1 MKQTFFKL
9 LAVMLI
15 GFAALTSCKKEPLP
29 QEQTTN
35 VTFSFRIND
44 PGTDPT
50 STKSAITSDEE
61 ALKVINI
68 AFYDSSTKKK
78 VAENVYTYK
87 SFTMN
92 SVPNV
97 NCDVLVMANVKTDS
111 YEWPELLDDALSI
124 EESVSVSSIN
134 TNGIPMAGRAS
145 WSAGTTSVTVGLDRL
160 VSRYDVTANKKFTYG
175 TWTLKGVTFS
185 NAANT
190 VTPFK
195 ENASPSSKGTFDYA
209 TVTDVN
215 NLNGGSTASFYLPE
229 MAGSTAQ
236 IKIEGEWTAT
246 DMKRT
251 ASYELAV
258 GSGNNKRNMKY
269 QVKLDADSSNP
280 VWSVIIGDDQFNNR
294 FVYAGANPLAVTN
307 NGNAST
313 TTLTASSADLQY
325 RLEAASSTADY
336 TTAALSFST
345 DGSNWYSY
353 SNLGNFALT
362 GSVATLYVK
371 SGYTGSSVIDVP
383 FRFVSA
389 DGKVL
394 PAAAGQSADGNT
406 LNIRVAPVY
415 HMNSVT
421 FKLVNKNSS
430 AFKYAEITGLDS
442 DLVGT
447 RPIRVGNAI
456 KLPYSKD
463 ITLFKFGVG
472 FPTLGSSNNIEVTV
486 KVNDSNIIHVLD
498 GNTYDKV
505 YSDEFSF
512 WEMSMVGGEY
522 GSDPVIEITFEEENG
537 GGAVS
542 FNKFTYEYYE
552 EVSLNTTYKKT
563 ISTSLTPLYTEPLT
577 VSMSSSTLSYKYN
590 GSTEGFGQ
598 IWLTDA
604 SGHYCHTILVK
615 GMNMANPPI
624 ASVNMVLN
632 NSTSA
637 ASLESDVNDFT
648 VNGTKYDGKLTSTLS
663 INVGKNLNEDIVGH
677 LSFKRSNSFDGT
689 SNVIISIGSKT
700 STVAEI
706 INEPVAW
713 NGGTTSD
720 LVTYTITKA
729 QVQAVGAEV
738 YLTIKVEDQ

>member
-1 MKQTFFKL
+1 MKQHFFKL

-50 STKSAITSDEE
+50 STKSAITSGED
-61 ALKVINI
+61 ALKVVNI
-68 AFYDSSTKKK
+68 AFYNSSTKKK
-78 VAENVYTYK
+78 VAENCVSAN

-97 NCDVLVMANVKTDS
+97 NCDVLVMANVKTES
-111 YEWPELLDDALSI
+111 YEWPESLDDALSI

-209 TVTDVN
+209 TDVDVN

-336 TTAALSFST
+336 ATAALSFST

-353 SNLGNFALT
+353 SNLGNFVLT

-430 AFKYAEITGLDS
+430 AFKYAEITGLDPA
-442 DLVGT
+442 LVGT
-447 RPIRVGNAI
+447 DAIRFGNEI
-456 KLPYSKD
+456 KIPYSKD
-463 ITLFKFGVG
+463 LATFDFDFGL
-472 FPTLGSSNNIEVTV
+472 PTLDNSNPTIISV
-486 KVNDSNIIHVLD
+486 KVNGVDIKHQQSGNSTD
-498 GNTYDKV
+498 GIFPGERSSWKL
-505 YSDEFSF
+505 
-512 WEMSMVGGEY
+512 SMLGGEY
-522 GSDPVIEITFEEENG
+522 GADPVIEITFDEENG

-542 FNKFTYEYYE
+542 FADYNYSYYE
-552 EVSLNTTYKKT
+552 EVSLNTNYTKTVSNSLSAAYSGSLNVSLLGSTLTYK
-563 ISTSLTPLYTEPLT
+563 Y
-577 VSMSSSTLSYKYN
+577 V
-590 GSTEGFGQ
+590 GATEGYGQ
-598 IWLTDA
+598 IWLLDS

-615 GMNMANPPI
+615 GMFVANPPI
-624 ASVNMVLN
+624 ETVSINLDN
-632 NSTSA
+632 NTNTSLT
-637 ASLESDVNDFT
+637 SKQNYII
-648 VNGTKYDGKLTSTLS
+648 VNGTKYQGEVVTHYNHN
-663 INVGKNLNEDIVGH
+663 INSNLNEDITGFFS
-677 LSFKRSNSFDGT
+677 LNRTDGFDG
-689 SNVIISIGSKT
+689 N
-700 STVAEI
+700 STVIVTVSSSDGNNATEI
-706 INEPVAW
+706 VNDSVSWSGGVSEGINY
-713 NGGTTSD
+713 T
-720 LVTYTITKA
+720 VTKTM
-729 QVQAVGAEV
+729 VQNVGKIV
-738 YLTIKVEDQ
+738 SIKIKVTDE

>member
-15 GFAALTSCKKEPLP
+15 GFAALTSCKKELLP

-35 VTFSFRIND
+35 VTFSFRVND

-50 STKSAITSDEE
+50 STKSAIDSDEE

-68 AFYDSSTKKK
+68 AFYNSSTKILE
-78 VAENVYTYK
+78 AENCFTAK

-111 YEWPELLDDALSI
+111 YKWPESLDDALNI
-124 EESVSVSSIN
+124 EESVSVSSLN
-134 TNGIPMAGRAS
+134 ANGIPMAGKTS

-209 TVTDVN
+209 TVDDVN

-229 MAGSTAQ
+229 MVGSTAQ

-336 TTAALSFST
+336 ATAALSFST
-345 DGSNWYSY
+345 DGSNWCSY
-353 SNLGNFALT
+353 SNLNTFVLT

-371 SGYTGSSVIDVP
+371 SGYTGASTFDVP

-406 LNIRVAPVY
+406 LNIKVAPTAHISTLTFKVNNSNIPWFKVAEVSGLNSALVGNSGRLPFGNEIKIPY
-415 HMNSVT
+415 SCDITSLDLYLNFSPFETSNQNKAISVT
-421 FKLVNKNSS
+421 ITLNGATLAEYSDVLAGDVDINPIDFVLNNYGENPVFEFNISDSGIESPSS
-430 AFKYAEITGLDS
+430 FSSYSELGYYKKVMKDT
-442 DLVGT
+442 
-447 RPIRVGNAI
+447 
-456 KLPYSKD
+456 PYSASVS
-463 ITLFKFGVG
+463 G
-472 FPTLGSSNNIEVTV
+472 NVTV
-486 KVNDSNIIHVLD
+486 SGTSNVSGHKS
-498 GNTYDKV
+498 GNT
-505 YSDEFSF
+505 
-512 WEMSMVGGEY
+512 
-522 GSDPVIEITFEEENG
+522 ITYKSN
-537 GGAVS
+537 GAV
-542 FNKFTYEYYE
+542 
-552 EVSLNTTYKKT
+552 
-563 ISTSLTPLYTEPLT
+563 
-577 VSMSSSTLSYKYN
+577 
-590 GSTEGFGQ
+590 GSIEQ
-598 IWLTDA
+598 MYIIDQN
-604 SGHYCHTILVK
+604 GHYCHTMLLESTTATGAQINNASVVVTNGSLIVTEVAIRSFSLNINGTPYNLVEGDNAINTTIAQEVTGSLILKKSDENDVQNRLVVK
-615 GMNMANPPI
+615 VGNVTAYIGAIYWPNGVEHSYSDTEVITFTIPYSQVNSIGANP
-624 ASVNMVLN
+624 
-632 NSTSA
+632 T
-637 ASLESDVNDFT
+637 
-648 VNGTKYDGKLTSTLS
+648 
-663 INVGKNLNEDIVGH
+663 
-677 LSFKRSNSFDGT
+677 
-689 SNVIISIGSKT
+689 ISI
-700 STVAEI
+700 TVDD
-706 INEPVAW
+706 P
-713 NGGTTSD
+713 S
-720 LVTYTITKA
+720 
-729 QVQAVGAEV
+729 
-738 YLTIKVEDQ
+738 

>member
-50 STKSAITSDEE
+50 STKSAISSNED

-68 AFYDSSTKKK
+68 AFYNSSTKKLE
-78 VAENVYTYK
+78 AENVFTAN

-97 NCDVLVMANVKTDS
+97 NCDVLVMANVKSDS
-111 YEWPELLDDALSI
+111 YKWPESLDDALSI
-124 EESVSVSSIN
+124 EESVSVGSIN

-209 TVTDVN
+209 TDVDVN

-251 ASYELAV
+251 ASYELAI

-336 TTAALSFST
+336 ATAALSFST

-353 SNLGNFALT
+353 SNLNTFVLT

-406 LNIRVAPVY
+406 LNIRVAPTA
-415 HMNSVT
+415 HISTLT
-421 FKLVNKNSS
+421 FKVNNSNIPWFKVAQVSGLNS
-430 AFKYAEITGLDS
+430 A
-442 DLVGT
+442 LVGNS
-447 RPIRVGNAI
+447 GNLPFGNEI
-456 KLPYSKD
+456 KIPYSCDIASLDLYLNFSPFETSNQSKAISAT
-463 ITLFKFGVG
+463 ITLNGE
-472 FPTLGSSNNIEVTV
+472 TLAEYSDVLAGDVDLNPIDFLLKDYGENPVFEFNISDSGIESPSSFSSYSELGYYKKVMKDTQYSSPVSGNVTV
-486 KVNDSNIIHVLD
+486 SGTSNVSGHKS
-498 GNTYDKV
+498 GNT
-505 YSDEFSF
+505 
-512 WEMSMVGGEY
+512 
-522 GSDPVIEITFEEENG
+522 ITYKSN
-537 GGAVS
+537 GAV
-542 FNKFTYEYYE
+542 
-552 EVSLNTTYKKT
+552 
-563 ISTSLTPLYTEPLT
+563 
-577 VSMSSSTLSYKYN
+577 
-590 GSTEGFGQ
+590 GSIEQ
-598 IWLTDA
+598 MYIVDQN
-604 SGHYCHTILVK
+604 GHYCHTMLLESINAT
-615 GMNMANPPI
+615 GAQINN
-624 ASVNMVLN
+624 ASVVVTN
-632 NSTSA
+632 NSFVVTGVAISTF
-637 ASLESDVNDFT
+637 SLNI
-648 VNGTKYDGKLTSTLS
+648 NGTPYNLVEGDNAINTSIAQEVTGSLTLKKSDENDVTS
-663 INVGKNLNEDIVGH
+663 KVVVKVGGVTAYSGVLEWPNSVDHSYSHSNEITFTIPYSKV
-677 LSFKRSNSFDGT
+677 N
-689 SNVIISIGSKT
+689 SIGSNPT
-700 STVAEI
+700 ISITVDD
-706 INEPVAW
+706 P
-713 NGGTTSD
+713 S
-720 LVTYTITKA
+720 
-729 QVQAVGAEV
+729 
-738 YLTIKVEDQ
+738 